1 MLPNQSTCTPMLVE
15 EIFRSLLAK
24 SASSNPSVAPQQTTL
39 APLLTSPPP
48 KHSIRL
54 IENDPTGRRE
64 KYDGCRWRA
73 VCKWE
78 QYLCTNLSHARGL
91 CTKHA
96 LQQSNKVRP
105 TKIKRLVPHNSLPIR
120 NDFSARKKV
129 RRVRNA
135 LLLLVSQRN
144 RISMN
149 ADEDD
154 DIQVL
159 EEHCKVNP
167 RNVSFA
173 ITMILIE

>member
-24 SASSNPSVAPQQTTL
+24 NASATPTAAPQQTTL

-73 VCKWE
+73 VCQWE
-78 QYLCTNLSHARGL
+78 QYLCTNLSYTRGL

-96 LQQSNKVRP
+96 LQQSNKTRP

-120 NDFSARKKV
+120 NDFSSRTTIRRARHG
-129 RRVRNA
+129 
-135 LLLLVSQRN
+135 LFLLVSQRN

-159 EEHCKVNP
+159 EEHCKVNLRDAFLP
-167 RNVSFA
+167 
-173 ITMILIE
+173 ITLILIE